1 MFPPALKF
9 AALLLI
15 LWRPAAAESIATIEY
30 PQSGFNND
38 TGTYEVNI
46 LAVATLTNATINGYK
61 IEELSGLAWDED
73 EHILYALSD
82 NGYVLHLRPEFQDL
96 RLSDVHFLAG
106 HTLRDE
112 KDKPLKYK
120 MSDSEGI
127 AIKNS
132 NNGIKGDTQ
141 LLVSFERRPRLI
153 SYTPDGVMI
162 AAIKLPGEL
171 SENSHYR
178 GENKSLESVAIHPA
192 LGTIIGPEFPLAGQE
207 RGLMTLHTVDGKH
220 YWEFPFYNPHDGA
233 LVDMTA
239 MPDGSLLAMERVF
252 GGIFP
257 RLELTLHRII
267 LNEEPPRS
275 ETVYHFESGNGLF
288 NDNFEGI
295 THFRENDYFMVSD
308 DNNHPLRR
316 TLLVYFS
323 ITEKPKP

>member
-15 LWRPAAAESIATIEY
+15 LWRPAAAESVATIEY
-30 PQSGFNND
+30 PQSGLNSEAGN
-38 TGTYEVNI
+38 YEVNI
-46 LAVATLTNATINGYK
+46 LAIARLTNATINGYK

-82 NGYVLHLRPEFQDL
+82 NGYVLHLRPLFRDN
-96 RLSDVHFLAG
+96 RLSDIHFLAG
-106 HTLRDE
+106 HALRDE
-112 KDKPLKYK
+112 KGKPLRYK
-120 MSDSEGI
+120 ASDSEGL
-127 AIKNS
+127 AIKNG

-141 LLVSFERRPRLI
+141 LIVSFERRPRLI

-162 AAIKLPGEL
+162 TQIELPPEL
-171 SENSHYR
+171 SDIKNYR
-178 GENKSLESVAIHPA
+178 GENKSLESVAIHPR
-192 LGTIIGPEFPLAGQE
+192 LGTIIGPEFPLASQAN
-207 RGLMTLHTVDGKH
+207 GLMTLYTVDGKH

-233 LVDMTA
+233 LVDMAT

-267 LNEEPPRS
+267 LDEEPPRS
-275 ETVYHFESGNGLF
+275 ETVHHFEAGNGLF

-323 ITEKPKP
+323 ITEKP